1 MKYLK
6 KAKEVVVEYWEIFVA
21 AFMLLTGVII
31 GTSGGR
37 EKVSQKDSEARK
49 KAAKSIQK
57 GTDRAIE
64 DYHESREENT
74 REKLKKEHSADKKEK
89 QRKEELLNDSS
100 KLDKV
105 LKDKYGLN
113 GE

>member
-1 MKYLK
+1 MNFLK
-6 KAKEVVVEYWEIFVA
+6 KAKEVFLEYWEIFVA
-21 AFMLLTGVII
+21 AFMLLLGVVI

-37 EKVSQKDSEARK
+37 EKVSQKDAEARK
-49 KAAKSIQK
+49 ESSNRIQK
-57 GTDRAIE
+57 GTDDALKE
-64 DYHESREENT
+64 YHDARKENQ
-74 REKLKKEHSADKKEK
+74 EKKVEQEKKLDKKEL

-105 LKDKYGLN
+105 LKDKYDLK